1 MTKQSTKQFRN
12 YGSMFNWAC
21 NAGQKSFWVCF
32 SSKGKSFGVCEDD
45 DIVINKTKHQQT
57 SRVGI
62 SYPKTHV
69 ESQPWEIIPMTWCL
83 VKSYWKV
90 KKETTEK
97 TNILLVTLY
106 NQPIYVCKKY
116 ILTSYTCNLHPCKSY
131 KTIHLQCV
139 CTVRKRNQI
148 HPKWWKLQ
156 ARQWFDSSP
165 QRLLIPEI
173 FVDGVGWKYLRTP
186 ISSSFYLGAFLD
198 IGSNKNNFFLANTV
212 IRNDAFS
219 NAMLDCK
226 EGDSLVNMFLCVYF
240 LFWTFQKCFGMD
252 ELSDLGAKDL
262 GQRL

>member
-1 MTKQSTKQFRN
+1 
-12 YGSMFNWAC
+12 
-21 NAGQKSFWVCF
+21 
-32 SSKGKSFGVCEDD
+32 
-45 DIVINKTKHQQT
+45 
-57 SRVGI
+57 
-62 SYPKTHV
+62 
-69 ESQPWEIIPMTWCL
+69 
-83 VKSYWKV
+83 
-90 KKETTEK
+90 
-97 TNILLVTLY
+97 
-106 NQPIYVCKKY
+106 
-116 ILTSYTCNLHPCKSY
+116 
-131 KTIHLQCV
+131 V

-198 IGSNKNNFFLANTV
+198 IGSNKNNFFLANAV

-240 LFWTFQKCFGMD
+240 LF
-252 ELSDLGAKDL
+252 
-262 GQRL
+262 